1 VVHMK
6 NIYYNAGIRIRFLRE
21 KRRYTREKLSEM
33 AEISPKFLYEIE
45 TGSKGF
51 SADTLYKLA
60 KALDTNADYILCGE
74 SEKSTENKAINIFN
88 RFEDKQ
94 KKNLIEI
101 LELICKLSEE
111 F

>member
-1 VVHMK
+1 MK
-6 NIYYNAGIRIRFLRE
+6 NIYYNAGIRIRLLRE

-51 SADTLYKLA
+51 SADTLYKLS
-60 KALDTNADYILCGE
+60 KALETNADYILTGANE
-74 SEKSTENKAINIFN
+74 RSKENEAINIIN

-94 KKNLIEI
+94 KKDLIEI
-101 LELICKLSEE
+101 LELICKLSEYS
-111 F
+111 